1 MEGSSMSSIMLMVTM
16 VVLSWRSSMMEKHI
30 ILMLF
35 IMGAMDTLVVDMYN
49 HKTKLIN
56 KYM

>member
-1 MEGSSMSSIMLMVTM
+1 MEGSSMSSTMLMATT

-35 IMGAMDTLVVDMYN
+35 IMGVMDTLVVAIYN
-49 HKTKLIN
+49 
-56 KYM
+56 